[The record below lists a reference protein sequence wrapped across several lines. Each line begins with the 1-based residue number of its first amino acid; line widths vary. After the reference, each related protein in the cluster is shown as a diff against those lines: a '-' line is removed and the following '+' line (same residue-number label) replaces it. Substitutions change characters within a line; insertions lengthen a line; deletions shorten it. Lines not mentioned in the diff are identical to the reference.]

1 MSDLFNSRLSRIW
14 NNAVSLYQRGNTESD
29 RFPIENDLPL
39 LSEFGMNKMDIF
51 DYAEDWC
58 LHQEPDFMTFLL
70 VHYERWNYF
79 TEEQESVPSIQFLDP
94 SSLPEKTE
102 EAEGIVWLPR
112 IIPKAKAKLRGE
124 LPPSVMYGCGGD
136 RLFFQ
141 NNQVHPAQFLR
152 ITRRFWD
159 NEQAIINWVLD
170 CKSSSRPH
178 S

>member
-1 MSDLFNSRLSRIW
+1 MSDLFNKHLSRIW
-14 NNAVSLYQRGNTESD
+14 ENAVSLYRRGNTEAD
-29 RFPIENDLPL
+29 RFSVENDLPL
-39 LSEFGMNKMDIF
+39 LAGFGMSKMDVF

-58 LHQEPDFMTFLL
+58 LHQEPDFITFLL

-79 TEEQESVPSIQFLDP
+79 TEAQGSIRSSAVLDP
-94 SSLPEKTE
+94 STLPEKTE
-102 EAEGIVWLPR
+102 KAEGIVWLPR

-141 NNQVHPAQFLR
+141 SNKVHPAQFLR
-152 ITRRFWD
+152 IIRRFWD

-170 CKSSSRPH
+170 CKSSSRSH
-178 S
+178 Y